1 MATEG
6 KLKPELVEIFDDLRK
21 GIVNVPALLQG
32 TPEASLK
39 SLGLEIYEIA
49 PTEPLHDI
57 KGHISNLIEELLK
70 VASGKLLEKL
80 QGISQTVLG
89 RDTIRCSD
97 FRKAIILIV
106 KILNEFSTNRDLTD
120 VFRTAAELTE
130 ILYSRESNRT
140 PQTVLRLHN
149 VAFIRHKLCSVVFS
163 NLKTMNRRKMFGRY
177 FHPLTCH
184 AQLLYRLI
192 CL

>member
-1 MATEG
+1 M
-6 KLKPELVEIFDDLRK
+6 
-21 GIVNVPALLQG
+21 
-32 TPEASLK
+32 
-39 SLGLEIYEIA
+39 YEIA

-57 KGHISNLIEELLK
+57 KGHISDLIEELLK

-149 VAFIRHKLCSVVFS
+149 VAFIHHKLCSVVFS
-163 NLKTMNRRKMFGRY
+163 NPKTMNRRKMFGRY